1 MILAMRTDR
10 PEAEL
15 YLIEKNQIVTHETWQ
30 AHRELADTILQKIE
44 AIIESKNCKLAD
56 ISGLIVFTGEGSF
69 TGLRIG
75 TTVANAI
82 AYSNNVPIVVS
93 SGSDW
98 IDTGL
103 KEIKEAKPG
112 KLAVPI
118 YHSEPNI
125 TQSKK
130 LSLEE
135 RPK

>member
-30 AHRELADTILQKIE
+30 AHRELADTILQKINT
-44 AIIESKNCKLAD
+44 ILESKNCKLAD
-56 ISGLIVFTGEGSF
+56 IGGLIVFTGEGSF

-135 RPK
+135 RSK

>member
-30 AHRELADTILQKIE
+30 AHRELADTILQKINT
-44 AIIESKNCKLAD
+44 ILESKNCKLAD